1 MIYESQY
8 FELENGLGLKAV
20 LSSLGA
26 GIYSLRLD
34 DKPLILECKDRNQY
48 LGSLSYYGKTL
59 GRVAGRIPEE
69 FVLSGKLY
77 KVIGDKDGI
86 CLHGNRDLSLSFKNF
101 DGTVEEDEEEK
112 RVVFTIVSEDDDNG
126 FPGELN
132 LKVVYALSKKRNSL
146 KISYQCISSKDT
158 LLNLSNHMYW
168 NLNSKDVNDYIMQVN
183 STKCGIFKPG
193 CQLVVGIEDVPE
205 CLDFKTPCILKDK
218 LDAIERD
225 IPEIGTLDH
234 TFFLDGSDN
243 PAVTLE
249 SEDYRLILNTDFD
262 SVNFYV
268 DSSLKPVT
276 FYNSSAL
283 TTAVRRAIAIEAEN
297 MPLLS
302 NIVLKAGE
310 VYSHY
315 MEFVIDR
322 KR

>member
-34 DKPLILECKDRNQY
+34 DKPLILECKDQNQY

-132 LKVVYALSKKRNSL
+132 LKVVYALSKKKNSL
-146 KISYQCISSKDT
+146 KISYQCTSSKDT

-276 FYNSSAL
+276 FNNSSAL

-302 NIVLKAGE
+302 NIVLKADE

>member
-34 DKPLILECKDRNQY
+34 DKPLILECKDQNQY

-132 LKVVYALSKKRNSL
+132 LKVVYALSKKKNSL
-146 KISYQCISSKDT
+146 KISYQCTSSKDT

-276 FYNSSAL
+276 FNNSSAL
-283 TTAVRRAIAIEAEN
+283 ATAVRRAIAIEAEN

-302 NIVLKAGE
+302 NIVLKADE